1 MDKYTDNRNKMA
13 LNIYTTA
20 QIRQL
25 DADTIQI
32 EGIDSSE
39 LMERAALGL
48 FERIKI
54 LIAPNKS
61 ILALA
66 GPGNNGGDALALS
79 RLMLEAGFQLR
90 CLLLSGNKT
99 LSHDCALNA
108 KKLIELF
115 PSSFV
120 FDATPEDLVKE
131 APTDYLIDGLFGSG
145 LNKALE
151 GNFARIVHWLNKQK
165 ALRISI
171 DLPSG
176 LYGENNRT
184 NKPEN
189 IVRADLV
196 LGVQF
201 PRLAFLLPENED
213 YIGQWELTP
222 LDFHPE
228 ALARQTT
235 NYSLVEQ
242 NDIRAVLRNRK
253 KFSHKGNY
261 GHGLLIAGSAGMPGA
276 AILAGRAALRAGL
289 GLLSIRMPSALS
301 ACIQSAV
308 PEAMTSIDPLSENN
322 ISSMENLDLDR
333 FSAIAIGPGLG
344 TGQGQTRVMKA
355 LLKETRKPLV
365 IDADGLNILAAEPS
379 LLSLL
384 PRGSILTPHP
394 GEFDRLAGASD
405 CGYERLEKA
414 SAFTQKHGVYLILK
428 GHYTCSIFPDGS
440 RHFNNTGNSG
450 MATAGSGDVLC
461 GILLSLLAQAYSPAQ
476 CCLLGVYLHGLS
488 GDLALKEQ
496 SEESLIAGDLIQY
509 LGKAFKHSKGQ
520 I

>member
-1 MDKYTDNRNKMA
+1 MA
-13 LNIYTTA
+13 LSIYTTA

-25 DADTIQI
+25 DADTIQL
-32 EGIDSSE
+32 EGIPSFE

-48 FERIKI
+48 FERIKLRI
-54 LIAPNKS
+54 TPDKS
-61 ILALA
+61 ILVLA
-66 GPGNNGGDALALS
+66 GPGNNGGDALVLS
-79 RLMLEAGFQLR
+79 RLMLEAGFRLR
-90 CLLLSGNKT
+90 CILLNGNKA

-108 KKLIELF
+108 EKLQTLF

-120 FDATPEDLVKE
+120 LKAAPEDLEQE

-151 GNFARIVHWLNKQK
+151 GGFARIVHWLNKQK
-165 ALRISI
+165 AVRISI

-176 LYGENNRT
+176 LYGEDNRT

-196 LGVQF
+196 LGIQF
-201 PRLAFLLPENED
+201 PRLAFLLPENEN
-213 YIGQWELTP
+213 YIAEWELSP
-222 LDFHPE
+222 LSFRPD
-228 ALARQTT
+228 ALAGHSTKFF
-235 NYSLVEQ
+235 LVEHS
-242 NDIRAVLRNRK
+242 DIKALLRNRT
-253 KFSHKGNY
+253 KFSHKGHY
-261 GHGLLIAGSAGMPGA
+261 GQGLLIAGSAGMSGA

-289 GLLSIRMPSALS
+289 GLLNIRVPSAIYTCVQT
-301 ACIQSAV
+301 AI
-308 PEAMTSIDPLSENN
+308 PEAMVSSYPLPEDL
-322 ISSMENLDLDR
+322 ISSRENQDWAR

-344 TGQGQTRVMKA
+344 TGQSQTKIMRA
-355 LLKETRKPLV
+355 LLKDTKNPLV
-365 IDADGLNILAAEPS
+365 IDADGLNMLAAEPS
-379 LLSLL
+379 LVKLL
-384 PRGSILTPHP
+384 PSESILSPHP
-394 GEFDRLAGASD
+394 KEFDRLAGPSA

-414 SAFTQKHGVYLILK
+414 RAFAQKHRIYLILK

-440 RHFNNTGNSG
+440 CHFNNSGNPG

-461 GILLSLLAQAYSPAQ
+461 GILLSLLAQGYSPAQ
-476 CCLLGVYLHGLS
+476 TCLLGAYLHGLS

-509 LGKAFKHSKGQ
+509 LGEAFKHSKRQ